1 MVLLSQI
8 AYRAKTVLI
17 ETEKNACSVRLL
29 RELKTGRTHHAAAD
43 SNSKSNTVQKI
54 SSRSHTMIPPKEED
68 RLTALE
74 HLGSSGRPVAQLNVL
89 YILVKLYTHRSGEM
103 VQELRELAAQF

>member
-17 ETEKNACSVRLL
+17 ETGKNACSVCLL

-43 SNSKSNTVQKI
+43 SNSEVTPYRK
-54 SSRSHTMIPPKEED
+54 
-68 RLTALE
+68 
-74 HLGSSGRPVAQLNVL
+74 
-89 YILVKLYTHRSGEM
+89 
-103 VQELRELAAQF
+103 